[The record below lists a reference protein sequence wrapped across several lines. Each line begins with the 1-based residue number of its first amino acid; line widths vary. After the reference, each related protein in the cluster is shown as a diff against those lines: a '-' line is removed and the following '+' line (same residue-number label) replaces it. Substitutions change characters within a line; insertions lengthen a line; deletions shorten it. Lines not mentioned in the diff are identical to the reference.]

1 MKVVVIGNGKMGGNL
16 SAALVAEGHEVT
28 IVDSDPDCLAKTQN
42 SLDVMCIEGN
52 GATMETQ
59 MEAAV
64 NKAGLFIAAT
74 PYDELNI
81 LACLIAKRLGARQTI
96 SRVRTPEYYRQMHLI
111 RDDLR
116 LSMILNPELA
126 TADEISRVLI
136 FPSAAK
142 VEVFGKG
149 KLELVEYHFPE
160 ESALAGLS
168 LQELYKKVK
177 TKFLICAVQRN
188 GEVYIPDGNFVLQ
201 ASDRIH
207 VAATHKN
214 IERFF
219 RVSGFM
225 KDKVKTVMI
234 VGGGTVCYYLANQL
248 LNLGMKLKIIEKD
261 RERCMKMAE
270 LLPKAIVIHGD
281 GTDQELLA
289 EEGIRQV
296 DAFVA
301 LTGMDEEN
309 IILSLFAKDA
319 TNENAKVVAKIN
331 RDNYLTLANGLGL
344 DCVISPKYLTT
355 SNVLSY
361 VRSLKAA
368 AGSEIESLYH
378 LVGNQVE
385 AIEFRVREEIFGLTG
400 IPLKDVKLKRNIL
413 ICAIIRKR
421 EMMIPDGSAVIEP
434 DDLIVV
440 VSKDY
445 HFSQLADILE

>member
-1 MKVVVIGNGKMGGNL
+1 MKVVVIGNGKVGENL
-16 SAALVAEGHEVT
+16 SAALVGEGHDVT
-28 IVDSDPDCLAKTQN
+28 IVDSDPACLTRAQN
-42 SLDVMCIEGN
+42 TLDVMCIEGN
-52 GATMETQ
+52 GATMEAQ
-59 MEAAV
+59 LEAAV
-64 NKAGLFIAAT
+64 DKAGLCIAAT

-96 SRVRTPEYYRQMHLI
+96 SRVRTPEYYRQMDLI

-116 LSMILNPELA
+116 LSMIINPELA
-126 TADEISRVLI
+126 TADEIFRVLV

-149 KLELVEYHFPE
+149 KLELVEYHLPE
-160 ESALAGLS
+160 NASMEGLT
-168 LQELYKKVK
+168 LQEVYKKVK
-177 TKFLICAVQRN
+177 TRFLICAVQRN
-188 GEVYIPDGNFVLQ
+188 GEVYIPDGNFALQ
-201 ASDRIH
+201 AADRIH

-225 KDKVKTVMI
+225 REKIKSVMI
-234 VGGGTVCYYLANQL
+234 VGGGTVCYYLARQL
-248 LNLGMKLKIIEKD
+248 LNLDMKLKIIEKD
-261 RERCMKMAE
+261 KSRAIKMAE
-270 LLPKAIVIHGD
+270 LLPKAVVIQGD
-281 GTDQELLA
+281 GTDQDLLI
-289 EEGIRQV
+289 EEGIRRV

-309 IILSLFAKDA
+309 MILALFAKDA
-319 TNENAKVVAKIN
+319 ANAKVVAKIN
-331 RDNYLTLANGLGL
+331 RDNYLKLSSGLRL

-385 AIEFRVREEIFGLTG
+385 AIEFRVRDEIPGLVG
-400 IPLKDVKLKRNIL
+400 KALKDVKLKQNIL

-421 EMMIPDGSAVIEP
+421 ELIIPDGSTMIEKE
-434 DDLIVV
+434 DLIVV

-445 HFSQLADILE
+445 HFSQLKDILE

>member
-281 GTDQELLA
+281 GTDQ
-289 EEGIRQV
+289 
-296 DAFVA
+296 
-301 LTGMDEEN
+301 
-309 IILSLFAKDA
+309 
-319 TNENAKVVAKIN
+319 
-331 RDNYLTLANGLGL
+331 
-344 DCVISPKYLTT
+344 
-355 SNVLSY
+355 
-361 VRSLKAA
+361 
-368 AGSEIESLYH
+368 
-378 LVGNQVE
+378 
-385 AIEFRVREEIFGLTG
+385 
-400 IPLKDVKLKRNIL
+400 
-413 ICAIIRKR
+413 
-421 EMMIPDGSAVIEP
+421 
-434 DDLIVV
+434 
-440 VSKDY
+440 
-445 HFSQLADILE
+445 